1 MNIIQLTDAI
11 TAFVVEQ
18 AATIATL
25 TAERDLARQ
34 QLADLQAAIDT
45 AQNTVT
51 PPPPPEYLPP
61 ELVNSANPSD
71 LSNWQHRGAFANVGA
86 SLDVQRWDA
95 TSQGWVGIGTGSNT
109 GDSCQIRSVFNEH
122 ASEWVGFTA

>member
-1 MNIIQLTDAI
+1 MNITQLIATL
-11 TAFVVEQ
+11 TAFDAEHT
-18 AATIATL
+18 ATVATL

-34 QLADLQAAIDT
+34 QLADLQAAIDN

-61 ELVNSANPSD
+61 ELVNFANPSD

-86 SLDVQRWDA
+86 SLDVQRWDS
-95 TSQGWVGIGTGSNT
+95 TFQSWGGIGTGINA
-109 GDSCQIRSVFNEH
+109 GDTCQIRSVFNEH